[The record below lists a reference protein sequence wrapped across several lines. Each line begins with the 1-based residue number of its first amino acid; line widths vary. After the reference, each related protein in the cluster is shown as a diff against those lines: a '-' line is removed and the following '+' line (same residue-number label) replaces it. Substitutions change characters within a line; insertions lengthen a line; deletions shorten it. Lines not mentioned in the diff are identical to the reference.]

1 MLMALLACTAYAGNA
16 AAAGPSSVLLVT
28 PASGRTASLYAT
40 DGDYGR
46 LQDLLDSGGA
56 ANTTRRPGLETAMR
70 ARQLT
75 VTWLVDDVEPW
86 RLQQV
91 YVPADGGP
99 VWVHTA
105 PDVPRSYEGS
115 WHRAR
120 QPRPLT
126 GLLTRLG
133 LLAPPHRAG
142 AGGGE
147 PLPPGSRPPARA
159 QDPTADIDPSATDPS
174 ATGPAATG
182 AAVPPDSPLPTA
194 APVLTVSG
202 WWWALP
208 GAAAGAAGAVL
219 YLRLRERRAQGPD
232 GQDPPG
238 QDRQLIDL

>member
-1 MLMALLACTAYAGNA
+1 MRCPKVLLIMLMALLACCGYAGIA

-28 PASGRTASLYAT
+28 PASGRTASLYAS

-46 LQDLLDSGGA
+46 LRELLDGAGA
-56 ANTTRRPGLETAMR
+56 AERAERPPLEAAMR

-91 YVPADGGP
+91 YVPQDGGA

-105 PDVPRSYEGS
+105 ADVPRTYEGG

-120 QPRPLT
+120 QPQRLT
-126 GLLTRLG
+126 ALLKKLG
-133 LLAPPHRAG
+133 LLAPSHRTE

-147 PLPPGSRPPARA
+147 SPAPPAF
-159 QDPTADIDPSATDPS
+159 
-174 ATGPAATG
+174 
-182 AAVPPDSPLPTA
+182 
-194 APVLTVSG
+194 TVSG

-219 YLRLRERRAQGPD
+219 YLRWRERRAYTRDRQG

-238 QDRQLIDL
+238 PHRQLIDL